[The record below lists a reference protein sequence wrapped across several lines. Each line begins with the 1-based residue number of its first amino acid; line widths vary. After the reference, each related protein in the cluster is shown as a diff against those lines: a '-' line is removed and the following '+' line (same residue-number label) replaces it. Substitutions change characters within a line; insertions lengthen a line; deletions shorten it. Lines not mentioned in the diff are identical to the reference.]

1 MAIGFLDPFDTS
13 FNLSASIAQAAI
25 AAARPAFEL
34 QFFRTQDAILDRLN
48 KDIEN
53 VQDSISTKGATA
65 LLDVQIKRLQN
76 NLELIN
82 DYKTRT
88 DRKASRVSDT
98 LSNLTDLISL
108 AAPGT
113 VAEFDAKLTET
124 ISLMQT
130 TKTPIFEQFGVQD
143 RLRKAKTDGLA
154 QVEALVH
161 NNFATQTDIDNTTA
175 ILTAIQSDYTASQT
189 IIDSNTKIAFTL
201 QQSKTTTISEL
212 SRQVSNIKT
221 AAIGDA
227 TDKVKAKQEQF
238 SQLLTALSLAFEA
251 SQEFTNFVVQSLEAG
266 QNIENGSVF
275 DIIS

>member
-34 QFFRTQDAILDRLN
+34 QFFRTQEAILDRLN

>member
-1 MAIGFLDPFDTS
+1 MAIGFLDPFETK
-13 FNLSASIAQAAI
+13 FNLAASIAQTAI

-34 QFFRTQDAILDRLN
+34 QFFQTQDAILERLN
-48 KDIEN
+48 EEIEN
-53 VQDSISTKGATA
+53 VHDSINTDGATA
-65 LLDVQIKRLQN
+65 LLDLQIKRLQN
-76 NLELIN
+76 NLTIIN

-88 DRKASRVSDT
+88 DKKASRLSDT
-98 LSNLTDLISL
+98 LANLGELITL

-143 RLRKAKTDGLA
+143 RLRGAKTDGLA
-154 QVEALVH
+154 QLEALVH
-161 NNFATQTDIDNTTA
+161 NNFATQTDIDNATA
-175 ILTAIQSDYTASQT
+175 IMTAIQTDYTASQT
-189 IIDSNTKIAFTL
+189 IIDSNVKIAFNL
-201 QQSKTTTISEL
+201 QSSANTTISEL
-212 SRQVSNIKT
+212 TRQVSNIKA

-251 SQEFTNFVVQSLEAG
+251 SQAFATSITESLTSG
-266 QNIENGSVF
+266 QEIKSGSVF